1 MGIDTMNHSLSLR
14 PRRSWVERAFLAGAF
29 ATCLAFPGVVS
40 AQNNEVPTV
49 EEFKTLLGNLPRAA
63 VTHGGTAFTYGFE
76 LEGKGAGFTAISRPK
91 DAAVDA
97 RWDAMSSGDKRAYY
111 ERVVGENHSS
121 VKQHFEVDTAKHP
134 WLDPYWY
141 VEGTGNWEIHSRV
154 MKGVGEITDAMRTA
168 KELTGSSGKGF
179 HLHMRDNKPDWTR
192 LDARGGEFADWIER
206 SSNWVYLKRVERLRT
221 DLSLKSWSN
230 ARMSEGDL
238 SNAESLR
245 STGRATVRIASVNRG
260 GGEEFIDLEIR
271 GFTKFIDDVET
282 LAKIYTNGLKEGN
295 FGSWRLADNPMPGGG
310 QGSQPE
316 SVDFAKRVTDYL
328 AAKGEPAPSA
338 ERLEILRGLQGPWAD
353 RAGGSSR
360 AYSSGVSTP
369 LMPWASDMA
378 FSEATRT
385 KVAGKQ
391 EAFLKWL
398 NEYAG
403 RVEAGEFGNG
413 DARDYAEI
421 VRKLRLQVRTWVK
434 NSGITNALLRS
445 LLPNQEASERAIASR
460 GNSNTEA
467 EGFGP
472 RRAGVF
478 GSDVVLWSTDA
489 ARAELETVREGALRL
504 LAERGAG
511 AATSEEAAEFKRAEA
526 RVRAVNFEI
535 LPTSEIL
542 AETTGETVR
551 VSTGLL
557 NEIHRRA
564 VGAGAEASANPL
576 IKMPPS
582 ELVVELRARVLGLI
596 GGHELAHVS
605 GQTSERAADLRG
617 VEILERAHGPVTDD
631 VIRESVGAFT
641 RPLGASHV
649 ANFINRLKA
658 FARYGTPGARVR
670 AMERTARGEVD
681 PMAAYRRADGTL
693 DWKRVTGDRAL
704 REVGGLAHFGI
715 ALFLKELAVVAK
727 SGDRARIEE
736 FFDSL
741 ATTDFYKHYGLF
753 VLGARAGEVAYVRY
767 LERFIKPRFVGSI
780 LKTNL
785 VLAAGLAL
793 PQLVEGNFSG
803 KAFAIS
809 LGSLGL
815 STAAVRS
822 GVAGI
827 RWVHSLKSSRGVS
840 AVGRIGRFAKVGGWF
855 YTAAELAVILLVA
868 EEIDEH
874 LNRWI
879 DTRAARKDLVAAE
892 ERFLEAANQ
901 ANATPESLSA
911 AAKRFHS
918 AWTDYRDFLYRPLQE
933 DEVLFAARLERAA
946 RTAKLAADRHDAAI
960 KRIAKHPALLAR
972 TIERDGSLEGYADRL
987 VAEANAE
994 LQKQI
999 GTYADSY
1006 NAARDTHL
1014 EEIYDANRRD
1024 SSYLGGVD
1032 ALSFVIAGAVPGT
1045 AGDPYANRTDVL
1057 ARRGRDTLREGLHDA
1072 LSSPSGNR
1080 LQAYEDELEVLN
1092 AVRASLKAKGLN
1104 DLAEAL
1110 DDARYAVNKTRV
1122 LDDQLVHGADGGF
1135 ITTLSKEGA
1144 SGTLESALN
1153 DR

>member
-1 MGIDTMNHSLSLR
+1 MNHSLTLR

-40 AQNNEVPTV
+40 AQNEVPTV
-49 EEFKTLLGNLPRAA
+49 EEFKTVLGNLPRAA

-76 LEGKGAGFTAISRPK
+76 LEGKGAGFTAIARPT
-91 DAAVDA
+91 DAEVDA
-97 RWDAMSSGDKRAYY
+97 RWDSMSKADKRAYY

-121 VKQHFEVDTAKHP
+121 VKSHFEVDTAKHR

-168 KELTGSSGKGF
+168 KELTGQSGKGF
-179 HLHMRDNKPDWTR
+179 HLHMRDNKPDWSR

-238 SNAESLR
+238 SNVESLR

-260 GGEEFIDLEIR
+260 GAEEFIDLEIR
-271 GFTKFIDDVET
+271 GFTKFVDDVET

-295 FGSWRLADNPMPGGG
+295 FGSWRLSDNPMPGGG
-310 QGSQPE
+310 QGAQPE

-369 LMPWASDMA
+369 LLPWASDMA

-385 KVAGKQ
+385 KISGKQ

-398 NEYAG
+398 NAYAG
-403 RVEAGEFGNG
+403 RIEAGEFGNA

-434 NSGITNALLRS
+434 NSGLTNALLRS

-460 GNSNTEA
+460 ANTTNA
-467 EGFGP
+467 ESDGFGP
-472 RRAGVF
+472 RRTTAF
-478 GSDVVLWSTDA
+478 GAESLLWSADA
-489 ARAELETVREGALRL
+489 ARAELETVREGAERL
-504 LAERGAG
+504 LAERAAE
-511 AATSEEAAEFKRAEA
+511 AATSEEIAEFERARA

-535 LPTSEIL
+535 VPTSEIL
-542 AETTGETVR
+542 AEASGETVR

-564 VGAGAEASANPL
+564 VRLDPKASANRL
-576 IKMPPS
+576 IKVPATDR
-582 ELVVELRARVLGLI
+582 VVELRARVLGLI
-596 GGHELAHVS
+596 AGHELAHVS
-605 GQTSERAADLRG
+605 GQASERTADMRG
-617 VEILERAHGPVTDD
+617 VEILERAHGPVSDV
-631 VIRESVGAFT
+631 VIRESVGAFAK
-641 RPLGASHV
+641 PLGASHL
-649 ANFINRLKA
+649 ANFINRMRA

-670 AMERTARGEVD
+670 AMERAARGEAD
-681 PMAAYRRADGTL
+681 PLAAYRRADGTL
-693 DWKRVTGDRAL
+693 DWKRVTGARAL
-704 REVGGLAHFGI
+704 KEVGGLANFGM

-736 FFDSL
+736 FFDGL
-741 ATTDFYKHYGLF
+741 ATTDFYKQYGLF

-793 PQLVEGNFSG
+793 PQLVDGNFSG

-822 GVAGI
+822 GVSGI

-840 AVGRIGRFAKVGGWF
+840 AIGRIGRFAKVGGWF
-855 YTAAELAVILLVA
+855 YTAAELAVILLIA

-892 ERFLEAANQ
+892 ERFIAATRK
-901 ANATPESLSA
+901 ANATPESISA
-911 AAKRFHS
+911 AARRLHT
-918 AWTDYRDFLYRPLQE
+918 AWTDYRDFLYRPLQQ

-946 RTAKLAADRHDAAI
+946 RKAKLATDRHDAAI
-960 KRIAKHPALLAR
+960 KRIANHPALLAR
-972 TIERDGSLEGYADRL
+972 TIKSHGSLEGYADRL

-994 LQKQI
+994 LQKEI
-999 GTYADSY
+999 ATYADSY
-1006 NAARDTHL
+1006 NTARDTHL
-1014 EEIYDANRRD
+1014 EEVYDANRRD
-1024 SSYLGGVD
+1024 SSYLDGVD
-1032 ALSFVIAGAVPGT
+1032 ALDFVIAGATPGSV
-1045 AGDPYANRTDVL
+1045 GDPYANRTDAL
-1057 ARRGRDTLREGLHDA
+1057 ARRGRDKLREGLHDA
-1072 LSSPSGNR
+1072 LDSPSGNR

-1092 AVRASLKAKGLN
+1092 AVRASLRAN
-1104 DLAEAL
+1104 DQADLAEAL
-1110 DDARYAVNKTRV
+1110 DATRSAVNKTRV
-1122 LDDQLVHGADGGF
+1122 LDEQLVHGADGGF
-1135 ITTLSKEGA
+1135 LTTLSSKGV